1 MAIHHDKPAYGKL
14 AKTSE
19 ELTEEK
25 LLEMLK
31 KLKQE
36 EEESEPL
43 KSTENKDKK

>member
-31 KLKQE
+31 KLKE
-36 EEESEPL
+36 EEEAESD
-43 KSTENKDKK
+43 KSSENKDKK